1 MCIELVTFEILPP
14 PSLTATDGGLVRR
27 MLRILNNS
35 RYRSYADKSAY
46 KGALYESAVSQRV
59 SRHIVAEKF
68 TVRKRSNSLHWAGIP
83 LGRHPAGPASRLLII
98 PTWATSMG
106 QLWMEN
112 VMSFVNQLLCYDRSG
127 NIY

>member
-1 MCIELVTFEILPP
+1 MNPLCP
-14 PSLTATDGGLVRR
+14 R
-27 MLRILNNS
+27 
-35 RYRSYADKSAY
+35 
-46 KGALYESAVSQRV
+46 ESAGTSWQ
-59 SRHIVAEKF
+59 K
-68 TVRKRSNSLHWAGIP
+68 NSLSGKEATLCTGPASRWAGIP